1 MSYVHQL
8 PIPRFLREPQ
18 DLLTGYDP
26 AARTLLVESSPGRF
40 KLYPFLLRPGTFE
53 HVAHHNLE
61 AIAEFL
67 YRHRKSAATNARYS
81 AELERFLVFL
91 KLHHHPVITTDAL
104 DEYLE
109 QLIQPS
115 EVLRENGLVA
125 FNGVKADTA
134 DQYFKVIRSFVAHLH
149 EVGLVPYNLARKV
162 ETKGREPEP
171 PNLRRKAFTQSQW
184 AAVLGAL
191 EQLPADTDEE
201 RNRTERFRFMFLFGY
216 ALGLRIHEQRRHTHA
231 DIQPEGD
238 HWVLNV
244 VGKGARARALSLT
257 AREGLAWEVL
267 TRYRQHLKLPLE
279 PKGEKIFLLPR
290 IKPVTVRR
298 RGPKPGVF
306 PNPKPL
312 STSRWEMNFKVFLQE
327 NVMQY
332 LYGDDDYKKK
342 AMYAAH
348 WAQLTPHALRH
359 TRITHLVNA
368 GADLMAVQ
376 KFAGHQS
383 LNTTSTYFSP
393 EL

>member
-8 PIPRFLREPQ
+8 PIPRFVRDPQ
-18 DLLTGYDP
+18 DLLTGYD
-26 AARTLLVESSPGRF
+26 AVARTLLVETSPGRF
-40 KLYPFLLRPGTFE
+40 KPYPFLLRPGTFE

-67 YRHRKSAATNARYS
+67 YRHRKSAATNARYT

-109 QLIQPS
+109 QLTQPS
-115 EVLRENGLVA
+115 EVLRDNGLVA

-134 DQYFKVIRSFVAHLH
+134 DQYFKVIRSFVSHLH
-149 EVGLVPYNLARKV
+149 ENGLVPYNLARKV
-162 ETKGREPEP
+162 ETKGNEPQP
-171 PNLRRKAFTQSQW
+171 PNLRRKAFTLSQW

-191 EQLPADTDEE
+191 EQLPMGTREE
-201 RNRTERFRFMFLFGY
+201 RNRSERFRFMFLFGY
-216 ALGLRIHEQRRHTHA
+216 ALGLRIHEQRGHTHA

-244 VGKGARARALSLT
+244 VGKGARARALSLN
-257 AREGLAWEVL
+257 AREGLAWEAL
-267 TRYRQHLKLPLE
+267 TRYRQHLKLPMA
-279 PKGEKIFLLPR
+279 PQREKIFLLPR

-298 RGPKPGVF
+298 RGPNPGVF

-312 STSRWEMNFKVFLQE
+312 SLSRWEMNFKEFLQE
-327 NVMQY
+327 NVMQF
-332 LYGDDDYKKK
+332 LYGDDDDKKK

-368 GADLMAVQ
+368 GVDLMAVK